1 MQLALP
7 HLDVCCLIPNLC
19 ERLARQV
26 RNITAVAL
34 AARFAIPLSAQ
45 NATRFEPLY
54 REALARR
61 EASVGAE
68 DPQTIQSLVDLALFL
83 NEHERPAEA
92 EPLLRRAV
100 AALEKLESHEN
111 LASAVVNLA
120 DVRLARGDGED
131 AEHLLRKALALRG
144 GTAGSG
150 EILDRL
156 TALLRLKGDLDEA
169 EVLSRRAL
177 SFGRTAERLR
187 GLAVTIERL
196 GKTEEAATLH
206 REVLS
211 VQEREFGPVH
221 PQVALTLNSIALLD
235 FGGGDVE
242 ATAPLFERALVIFEQ
257 TLGPESSEAA
267 TALDNLGNVRRAQR
281 DYQSAEKCL
290 IRALDIRRKVL
301 GEDHPDTAVTCNN
314 LAGVYHVQGKLD
326 QAEPLYRQAVAIR
339 KEQLG
344 ENDPDT
350 AQTLYNLGHL
360 LRQKGDFP
368 AAIEALSRALA
379 AAEATLGASDSFTKD
394 IRASLAAM
402 QR

>member
-1 MQLALP
+1 M
-7 HLDVCCLIPNLC
+7 CSIIPNLF
-19 ERLARQV
+19 ERLATQA
-26 RNITAVAL
+26 RNFTAIAL
-34 AARFAIPLSAQ
+34 AAGFAIPLAAQ
-45 NATRFEPLY
+45 NAARFEPLY

-61 EASVGAE
+61 EASLGSE
-68 DPQTIQSLVDLALFL
+68 DPQTIQSLVDLAVFL
-83 NEHERPAEA
+83 NERKRPAEA

-111 LASAVVNLA
+111 LATAIVNLA
-120 DVRLARGDGED
+120 DIRLARGGED
-131 AEHLLRKALALRG
+131 AEHLLRRALALREG
-144 GTAGSG
+144 AAGSG

-156 TALLRLKGDLDEA
+156 TALLRLKGELDEA
-169 EVLSRRAL
+169 EGLSRRAL

-187 GLAVTIERL
+187 GLAVTLEPL
-196 GKTEEAATLH
+196 GKGEEAVALH
-206 REVLS
+206 REALAL
-211 VQEREFGPVH
+211 QEREFGPAH
-221 PQVALTLNSIALLD
+221 PQVALTLNSIALLE
-235 FGGGDVE
+235 FSGGDVE
-242 ATAPLFERALVIFEQ
+242 AAEPLFERALAIFEQ
-257 TLGPESSEAA
+257 TLGPESPEAA

-281 DYQSAEKCL
+281 DYPAAEKL
-290 IRALDIRRKVL
+290 LLRALDIRRKTL
-301 GEDHPDTAVTCNN
+301 GDDDSDTAVTCNN

-339 KEQLG
+339 KEQFG

-379 AAEATLGASDSFTKD
+379 AAEATLGPGDPFTKD
-394 IRASLAAM
+394 IRASLAAI